1 MKLLCDL
8 AHNGDAEDECFTLEG
23 MQSNENTG
31 LFFYNTEDKQARA
44 EERMKRFET
53 FNDKER
59 YSLFQYLW
67 VIFSPDNTKGI
78 GDPDNANLD
87 TVKDLYTGNAMF
99 DKDSVELAR
108 QWISSHKS
116 LNKINNAMNKR
127 KLTLKKFKDKNA
139 ASLGGQ
145 AFKNFT
151 DDLGV
156 LLYNIP
162 AAQIESLFKIIPD
175 DVAGSLQV
183 KATRVNFLDYDSFS
197 DIELDELAAEL
208 EPLDELDVDQLLDG
222 YDSVSDVSI
231 AGNTYDSESEQSIGY
246 ASAYNSESE
255 QSLGYASA
263 YNSESEQSLAYGADY
278 NSESEFS
285 DGYGAYNSESEHS
298 TSYDSESDLDR

>member
-1 MKLLCDL
+1 M
-8 AHNGDAEDECFTLEG
+8 
-23 MQSNENTG
+23 
-31 LFFYNTEDKQARA
+31 
-44 EERMKRFET
+44 
-53 FNDKER
+53 
-59 YSLFQYLW
+59 
-67 VIFSPDNTKGI
+67 V
-78 GDPDNANLD
+78 
-87 TVKDLYTGNAMF
+87 
-99 DKDSVELAR
+99 
-108 QWISSHKS
+108 
-116 LNKINNAMNKR
+116 KR
-127 KLTLKKFKDKNA
+127 KLTFKKFIDKNA

-145 AFKNFT
+145 AFNNFT
-151 DDLGV
+151 DDLGM
-156 LLYNIP
+156 LLYKIP

-183 KATRVNFLDYDSFS
+183 KAARVNFLDYDSFS

-246 ASAYNSESE
+246 ASSYNSESE
-255 QSLGYASA
+255 QSLGYAST

-285 DGYGAYNSESEHS
+285 DGFGAYNSESEHS